1 MFAEKYDAA
10 GMEASAHRGGGV
22 GGAFAGFLPWIIFW
36 VVASPST
43 WKWAAL
49 AALIAA
55 VVVAIPSAE
64 GAGGVKILDLGTIA
78 FFAVITVL
86 AIFVDRSDLDWL
98 EKYAQVIS
106 SGALALIALGSLAF
120 TPFTEQYARDGTP
133 RELWNTTG
141 FKVINRQLTL
151 MWGVVFALTAVSGL
165 IAVQSDSGKDFF
177 NWILPLILI
186 FGAFKLQTWWIAQSQ
201 VRRRPARRPG

>member
-1 MFAEKYDAA
+1 
-10 GMEASAHRGGGV
+10 MEASSRQAGGG
-22 GGAFAGFLPWIIFW
+22 GGAGVLAGFLPWIIFW

-55 VVVAIPSAE
+55 VVLAVP
-64 GAGGVKILDLGTIA
+64 GTRQAGGLKLLDVGTIA
-78 FFAVITVL
+78 FFGLVTLL
-86 AIFVDRSDLDWL
+86 AIFVDRSGLDWL

-106 SGALALIALGSLAF
+106 SGALAAIAFVSLAF
-120 TPFTEQYARDGTP
+120 TPFTEEYARDTTP

-151 MWGVVFALTAVSGL
+151 MWGVVFLLTAVSGL
-165 IAVQSDSGKDFF
+165 IAVETRTAHDFF
-177 NWILPLILI
+177 EWILPIILLVA
-186 FGAFKLQTWWIAQSQ
+186 AFKLQGWLIAQAQARS
-201 VRRRPARRPG
+201 RRRAAAGAG

>member
-1 MFAEKYDAA
+1 MGASSRQA
-10 GMEASAHRGGGV
+10 GDGGGV
-22 GGAFAGFLPWIIFW
+22 GVLAGFLPWIIFW

-55 VVVAIPSAE
+55 VILAVPDARR
-64 GAGGVKILDLGTIA
+64 AGGLKLLDVGTIA
-78 FFAVITVL
+78 FFGVVTLL
-86 AIFVDRSDLDWL
+86 AIFVDRSGLDWL

-106 SGALALIALGSLAF
+106 SGVLAAIALVSLAS
-120 TPFTEQYARDGTP
+120 TPFTEQYARDTTP

-151 MWGVVFALTAVSGL
+151 MWGVVFLLTAVSGL
-165 IAVQSDSGKDFF
+165 IAVQTHSARDFF
-177 NWILPLILI
+177 NWILPIILI
-186 FGAFKLQTWWIAQSQ
+186 VGAFKLQGGLIAQARSRA
-201 VRRRPARRPG
+201 RRRQAAGAG